1 MVKKL
6 CVTGLVAAAAAG
18 VTLLSAPAYADV
30 NAGNSSSNRGSSQSG
45 NNFGNVVSSNVSGR
59 GATSVNNVNG
69 NAVTAANRSV
79 VGIDDMVEFD

>member
-18 VTLLSAPAYADV
+18 VTLLAAPAYADV

-45 NNFGNVVSSNVSGR
+45 NNFGNVVNSNVSGR
-59 GATSVNNVNG
+59 AATSVNNVNG
-69 NAVTAANRSV
+69 NAVTATNRGA
-79 VGIDDMVEFD
+79 VGIEDVVEID